1 VLSKEKM
8 YPIIF
13 DLARADAM
21 TNFSSADSIG
31 KIKESIRLYEE
42 VFQIH
47 GVTKEKFAESLNFYE
62 RNPEILK
69 VMMDSL
75 RAYERR
81 VLATEEKPV
90 IKPVRDKN
98 KPVEIPMPK
107 PVRE

>member
-1 VLSKEKM
+1 M
-8 YPIIF
+8 IIW

-21 TNFSSADSIG
+21 MNFSRADSLK
-31 KIKESIRLYEE
+31 KISESIQLYEE

-47 GVTKEKFAESLNFYE
+47 GVTKEKFMESLNFYE

-81 VLATEEKPV
+81 VLATEKKPV
-90 IKPVRDKN
+90 IKTLPDRDK
-98 KPVEIPMPK
+98 PAEIPLPK
-107 PVRE
+107 KPIRE